1 MTRSGLRI
9 ASNRISSIGLLFTLL
24 MCLPAQSLA
33 QSGLSAIDEQLE
45 TATGADR
52 IPLLMRKLAM
62 VRGRDVMLAR
72 ELNAETAG
80 LLEQFPNDSLYNEL
94 LYLAGTIEIVAAQY
108 DSSHA
113 IAQVSARLAEER
125 QDTLL
130 LAKSVL
136 LEGDA
141 LFRKREYEA
150 AGGRLTVAL
159 EHFAS
164 VANRSGEGMALM
176 SLGNLNNNQGNYD
189 AALGYYGRAL
199 EISQELEQR
208 IQTARISAN
217 MGVVYRRLGQYE
229 EALDR
234 YLSTLEIWQESN
246 NKPALAVMYLNLG
259 GLYYQLEDYDEAL
272 SFSERSLALNEELGR
287 QQGIADALVNIGDV
301 HLVKGEYDEAF
312 DAFNRSM
319 EMEEEIG
326 DKEGFASAL
335 KNIGWVHVRK
345 GEAEEALTYF
355 NRALEVN
362 REVGNPEL
370 TANTLLALGEI
381 YLETDDKEN
390 ALIVTQEA
398 EQIASEIEALPLIVD
413 GQELLSQIWE
423 SQGDFEQA
431 LLAYKEYKAAGDS
444 LFNAENESVIAE
456 LQTRYRT
463 KEQAQEIDLL
473 QSERKIQN
481 LIVWTLLLSS
491 VLLGIIATLILSR
504 YRIKQRAHQELDNA
518 FTSLKEAHDKLH
530 RTQEQL
536 VQSEKMA
543 SLGRLTAGIAHEIR
557 NPINFVNNFSHL
569 NDEMFEEL
577 AANPDAQIRE
587 LAEVVETLK
596 ENGKKITEYGH
607 RADQIVQ
614 SMLQHSSGST
624 GGIRAV
630 AINGLVEVRLK
641 YFADLINDLQ
651 HDLDANVT
659 DIEIMPQEIDRVLT
673 SLLENSIDAVNE
685 QARASGASFSPKI
698 EVQTLDFDNRV
709 EIRVTDNGAGIS
721 AEHAEHIFEPFFT
734 TKPAGAG
741 IGLGLSL
748 SYDTVVKGHGG
759 SLTFESNDSST
770 TFIVSLKKDA
780 IPSMIQVSEN

>member
-1 MTRSGLRI
+1 MI
-9 ASNRISSIGLLFTLL
+9 LFL
-24 MCLPAQSLA
+24 CAPVQSFA
-33 QSGLSAIDEQLE
+33 QSGLTAVDEQLE
-45 TATGADR
+45 TATDADR

-62 VRGRDVMLAR
+62 VRGRDVALAR
-72 ELNAETAG
+72 ELNTEAAA

-113 IAQVSARLAEER
+113 IAQLSAALAEQR
-125 QDTLL
+125 KDTLL

-141 LFRKREYEA
+141 LFRKREYEP

-159 EHFAS
+159 GHFES
-164 VANRSGEGMALM
+164 VENKSGEGMALM

-189 AALGYYGRAL
+189 AALEYYGRAL

-234 YLSTLEIWQESN
+234 YLSTLEIWEESN

-259 GLYYQLEDYDEAL
+259 GLYYQLDDYDEAL

-312 DAFNRSM
+312 EAFNRSM
-319 EMEEEIG
+319 KMEEEIG

-345 GEAEEALTYF
+345 GESEEALSYF
-355 NRALEVN
+355 NRALDVN

-381 YLETDDKEN
+381 YLETDDRDN
-390 ALIVTQEA
+390 ALTVTQEA
-398 EQIASEIEALPLIVD
+398 EQIASDIAALPLIVD
-413 GQELLSQIWE
+413 SQELLSEIFE

-431 LLAYKEYKAAGDS
+431 LSSYKEYKAAGDS

-463 KEQAQEIDLL
+463 KEQAQQIDLL
-473 QSERKIQN
+473 TSERKIQN

-491 VLLGIIATLILSR
+491 VLLGIIATLFLSR
-504 YRIKQRAHQELDNA
+504 YRIKQRAHHELDKA
-518 FTSLKEAHDKLH
+518 FTSLQEAHDKLH
-530 RTQEQL
+530 RAQERL

-577 AANPDAQIRE
+577 SANPDAQIRE
-587 LAEVVETLK
+587 LAEVVDMLK

-614 SMLQHSSGST
+614 SMLQHSSSSS
-624 GGIRAV
+624 GGIRTV
-630 AINGLVEVRLK
+630 AINGLVDARLK
-641 YFADLINDLQ
+641 YFADLISREYADLNIDLQ
-651 HDLDANVT
+651 RNLDANVSNV
-659 DIEIMPQEIDRVLT
+659 EIVPQEIDRVLT
-673 SLLENSIDAVNE
+673 SLLENSIDAVRE
-685 QARASGASFSPKI
+685 KARASEASFLPQI
-698 EVQTLDFDNRV
+698 EVSTVDFGDRV

-734 TKPAGAG
+734 TKPAGSG

-759 SLTFESNDSST
+759 SLKFESDDTST
-770 TFIVSLKKDA
+770 TFIVSLVKDA
-780 IPSMIQVSEN
+780 IPSVIQVSEN